1 MLKLFDLELPR
12 LTRLIEHVQT
22 KHSDPTTYLGKSSV
36 RVSVTLR
43 YRGYIGW
50 NSSKVIS
57 WLNVPWF
64 SLFADSNITDLL
76 QRKHLK
82 FWPG

>member
-57 WLNVPWF
+57 
-64 SLFADSNITDLL
+64 SLVSLRCSLADPNIRDIFLGEHVKL
-76 QRKHLK
+76 
-82 FWPG
+82 